1 MEKAGMKLPT
11 WWACLTRLECF
22 AHFKWVWFSAGHK
35 VPSRILRLGDSQRAN
50 INSFTCVDRPV
61 MRNLRITMLHASDQA
76 VLENCHSKKVWVFIS
91 VYIFILLCHYR
102 TFYVIQRHRY
112 AFMSLM
118 SFSWGWNY
126 IYIYIYVTIYVN
138 YMFREAT
145 NCWCVKEVEEI
156 SGQTDHHS
164 EIPSLSLGDV
174 IRLLQVF
181 LYLDTHDTLR

>member
-11 WWACLTRLECF
+11 WWA
-22 AHFKWVWFSAGHK
+22 HFKWGWFPAGHK
-35 VPSRILRLGDSQRAN
+35 VPSRILRLEDSQRAN

-76 VLENCHSKKVWVFIS
+76 VLENCHFKKVWVFIS

-112 AFMSLM
+112 VFMSLM

-126 IYIYIYVTIYVN
+126 IHICNYLCKLYVSWGHKLLV
-138 YMFREAT
+138 
-145 NCWCVKEVEEI
+145 CVKEVEEI
-156 SGQTDHHS
+156 SGETDHHS
-164 EIPSLSLGDV
+164 EIPFLSLGDA